1 MNKRIIEKI
10 TMNFMACDA
19 EYKDAKIVLFGA
31 PFDGTVSYRPGARF
45 GPSAIRGES
54 YGIETYSPYLERDLE
69 ELSVC
74 DAGDLELPFG
84 SCRKALDIIGEF
96 VFQTVNDGKFPLM
109 TGGEHL
115 VSLGAVEALSQTY
128 PDLHILHFDAH
139 ADLREDYLGDTLSH
153 ACVLRRCHEILGD
166 DRIVQLGIRSMTAQE
181 RAWAKVHVIQYPFDF
196 SHLEDAIKK
205 LCGVPVYLT
214 LDLDV
219 LDPAFFPGTGTPE
232 PGGVSYLDLQWAI
245 HQMGRLNLVGAD
257 MVELAPMLDASGGST
272 ITACKLLRELLLT
285 LAL

>member
-1 MNKRIIEKI
+1 MTRNIKTLKS
-10 TMNFMACDA
+10 F
-19 EYKDAKIVLFGA
+19 LFGA

-214 LDLDV
+214 LDLECSRSC
-219 LDPAFFPGTGTPE
+219 FFSRYRYAGTRRGFLFGSAVGHSSNGTSE
-232 PGGVSYLDLQWAI
+232 SCRCRYGGTRSYA
-245 HQMGRLNLVGAD
+245 G
-257 MVELAPMLDASGGST
+257 
-272 ITACKLLRELLLT
+272 CKRRIDNHCL
-285 LAL
+285 